1 MSILMLALHS
11 MAEDN
16 TIGILHALD
25 VSGPIQLTAAVIVS
39 SFHFIASPASPIII
53 AMNHYTVLRYSFN
66 YTTVISLPTE
76 LMLT

>member
-1 MSILMLALHS
+1 MSILMLASHS

-16 TIGILHALD
+16 TTDILHALD
-25 VSGPIQLTAAVIVS
+25 VSSPIQLTIAVIVS
-39 SFHFIASPASPIII
+39 SFQCIASPASPIII
-53 AMNHYTVLRYSFN
+53 PMNHYTVLRYSFN